1 MSRARRPLGSW
12 PAAVRLRA
20 MRWCPAGRDTMLQL
34 AAAAGCCCSSAGR
47 QLLQEGGRRCWLA
60 AWLGWLLAAC
70 CWRLLATTSYSVHA
84 CTRSRLVDSA
94 Y

>member
-34 AAAAGCCCSSAGR
+34 AAAGCWLLLLISRQAAAAGGRPALLAGCLAG
-47 QLLQEGGRRCWLA
+47 LA
-60 AWLGWLLAAC
+60 AGCLLLAA
-70 CWRLLATTSYSVHA
+70 ASY
-84 CTRSRLVDSA
+84 